1 MDLGLRDKVTIV
13 AASSKGLG
21 RAVAEEFAREGAR
34 VVMCSRDEAAIR
46 AAAEDVQRKTGADV
60 QWTVADV
67 GSEAGCHKLVKTAVD
82 KFGTI
87 DILVSNAGGPPPGR
101 FDDLDDPAW
110 EKAFELTLMSAVRL
124 TRLALPQMRK
134 QKSGSIVYSTST
146 SVKQPTQ
153 YLTLILS
160 NVYMTSTTVRQP
172 TQYLNL
178 ILSNAIRAAVQGMAK
193 TLSSDLA
200 KDGVRVNCVQ
210 PGRISTERIEQLD
223 SDTAK
228 RQNTTAEAIRG
239 HYEKTVIP
247 MGRYGKPEEFAAAV
261 VFIASPKASY
271 ITGTSLQI
279 DGGMLM
285 SMF

>member
-1 MDLGLRDKVTIV
+1 MDLGLRGKV
-13 AASSKGLG
+13 AAVAAASKGLG
-21 RAVAEEFAREGAR
+21 RAVATLFAEEGAR
-34 VVMCSRDEAAIR
+34 VAICSREGEVIDRVAREISAATKGEVIGIAADVSTAEGCESFIR
-46 AAAEDVQRKTGADV
+46 AARDR
-60 QWTVADV
+60 
-67 GSEAGCHKLVKTAVD
+67 
-82 KFGTI
+82 FGRL

-101 FDDLDDPAW
+101 FDDLDDAKW
-110 EKAFELTLMSAVRL
+110 QRAVELTLFSAIRL
-124 TRLALPQMRK
+124 TREALPHFRAAGG
-134 QKSGSIVYSTST
+134 GSVVFMTST
-146 SVKQPTQ
+146 S
-153 YLTLILS
+153 
-160 NVYMTSTTVRQP
+160 VRQP

-210 PGRISTERIEQLD
+210 PGRIFTERIEQLD

-228 RQNTTAEAIRG
+228 RQNTTPEAIRA

-261 VFIASPKASY
+261 VFLASPRASY
-271 ITGTSLQI
+271 ITGTSLQV

>member
-1 MDLGLRDKVTIV
+1 QHRGTT
-13 AASSKGLG
+13 
-21 RAVAEEFAREGAR
+21 RERIADPLDVLQAG
-34 VVMCSRDEAAIR
+34 IR
-46 AAAEDVQRKTGADV
+46 GETVERE
-60 QWTVADV
+60 VADLV
-67 GSEAGCHKLVKTAVD
+67 GFVAQAGCARQYAALEGKDEL
-82 KFGTI
+82 
-87 DILVSNAGGPPPGR
+87 GPFRPPVETGETR
-101 FDDLDDPAW
+101 DLDLEPDFFPRLSDRGVPRSLAFLDSTAGQIPRVDIAPVAQEDAAW
-110 EKAFELTLMSAVRL
+110 QKAVGITLFSAVRL
-124 TRLALPQMRK
+124 TRLVLPHMRK
-134 QKSGSIVYSTST
+134 AGGGSI
-146 SVKQPTQ
+146 
-153 YLTLILS
+153 
-160 NVYMTSTTVRQP
+160 VYMTSTTVRQP

-210 PGRISTERIEQLD
+210 PGRIFTERIEQLD

-228 RQNTTAEAIRG
+228 RQNTTPDAIRA

-261 VFIASPKASY
+261 VFLASPKASY
-271 ITGTSLQI
+271 ITGTSLQV